1 MKQLLLFN
9 RQKCRPLS
17 LPLLRR
23 MAKHIL
29 EHLRAC
35 RKYELGVH
43 LIGSS
48 EMTEL
53 NITFLGHAGSTDVI
67 SFDHTDELDDG
78 KLARGAP
85 LPPFPSPPITGSL
98 HGEIFISVDDAVAQ
112 AGRFRATWQAEIVRY
127 LAHGILHLEGYNDT
141 VPDARR
147 TMKREENRLFM
158 ELSRRFDID
167 KLDRA
172 KNGCKSK

>member
-9 RQKCRPLS
+9 RQKSRPLS
-17 LPLLRR
+17 LALLRR
-23 MAKHIL
+23 MARRIL
-29 EHLRAC
+29 EDLRAC

-43 LIGSS
+43 LIGYS
-48 EMTEL
+48 EMRKL
-53 NITFLGHAGSTDVI
+53 NETFLGHAGSTDVI
-67 SFDHTDELDDG
+67 TFDHNDDAG
-78 KLARGAP
+78 DGNPPGRAP
-85 LPPFPSPPITGSL
+85 RPAFPSPPISVSL

-141 VPDARR
+141 EPTARR
-147 TMKREENRLFM
+147 TMKRAENRLVL
-158 ELSRRFDID
+158 ELSQRFDFD

>member
-1 MKQLLLFN
+1 MKLLLLFN

-17 LPLLRR
+17 LALLRR
-23 MAKHIL
+23 MTKHIL
-29 EHLRAC
+29 EDLRAC
-35 RKYELGVH
+35 RKYELGIH

-48 EMTEL
+48 EMTDL
-53 NITFLGHAGSTDVI
+53 NETFLGRAGSTDVI
-67 SFDHTDELDDG
+67 AFDHNDDADDG
-78 KLARGAP
+78 NLAGRAP
-85 LPPFPSPPITGSL
+85 RPPFPSPPITGSL

-141 VPDARR
+141 EPGAQR
-147 TMKREENRLFM
+147 TMKREENRLVM
-158 ELSRRFDID
+158 KLSRRFDFD

-172 KNGCKSK
+172 NNGCKSK

>member
-1 MKQLLLFN
+1 
-9 RQKCRPLS
+9 
-17 LPLLRR
+17 
-23 MAKHIL
+23 
-29 EHLRAC
+29 
-35 RKYELGVH
+35 
-43 LIGSS
+43 
-48 EMTEL
+48 
-53 NITFLGHAGSTDVI
+53 
-67 SFDHTDELDDG
+67 
-78 KLARGAP
+78 
-85 LPPFPSPPITGSL
+85 
-98 HGEIFISVDDAVAQ
+98 VAQ